1 MFVYIIEC
9 IDGSLYTGIA
19 KDIEKR
25 LDEHFYQKKQCAKYT
40 KSHQMK
46 TLCSLWQTQDKSSA
60 CKLEYHIKHL
70 SKQEKQNLIINPE
83 SLETFFSSKLETQN
97 YILATQELET
107 LKSKYNS
114 N

>member
-9 IDGSLYTGIA
+9 EDGSLYTGVA
-19 KDIEKR
+19 TNIEKR

-46 TLCSLWQTQDKSSA
+46 SLCALWKTQTKPDA
-60 CKLEYHIKHL
+60 CKLEYQIKRL
-70 SKQEKQNLIINPE
+70 SKQEKQSLISNPE
-83 SLETFFSSKLETQN
+83 SLEIYFSLKLQTQN
-97 YILATQELET
+97 YSASNQELET
-107 LKSKYNS
+107 LKSKYNP